1 MKNIGRKRQKLAGIV
16 AMAYGLNEHHHKK
29 KLKEE
34 EKEAT
39 TCIENKLSYTPLLF
53 DTHNRVDSSFVAKF
67 VQNFQV

>member
-1 MKNIGRKRQKLAGIV
+1 
-16 AMAYGLNEHHHKK
+16 MAYGLNEHHHKK

-39 TCIENKLSYTPLLF
+39 MCVEKKHHLFLKTLLHTSSF
-53 DTHNRVDSSFVAKF
+53 RHTHTNNRVDSSLVAEF

>member
-1 MKNIGRKRQKLAGIV
+1 
-16 AMAYGLNEHHHKK
+16 MAYGLNEHHHKK

-39 TCIENKLSYTPLLF
+39 MCVEKKHHLFLKTLLH
-53 DTHNRVDSSFVAKF
+53 THTNNRVDSSLVAEF